1 MHRLQ
6 SRWAAG
12 AAEAESANGDAS
24 APSPSGGGTLP
35 RPVLTPRA
43 ANPDPRSPCFALEMS
58 RDRRDDDCV
67 YFLLHIPKTA
77 GQTLQQH
84 FARHCAPGAF
94 WQTTCR
100 VKLTP
105 GRRAAALPDPGR
117 ARVIA
122 GHQLTRA
129 FAGLFF
135 GREIRP
141 IVLLRDPLELQISLY
156 NWQMMNNIAIGLGT
170 YSFALHL
177 RAQPVNFIAHFLL
190 TRWLEVP
197 RRTLWLMSDEAK
209 YEAINRAFA
218 GFWFVGAHRD
228 CDRLIATLAP
238 ALGVPPTA
246 PRRNTSA
253 ELQAQTGW
261 PLLTA
266 ASLSSAECDRFRD
279 ANRVDQALWENW
291 RSAGYAAAAV
301 KPAPLPRARKAGA
314 AGHEMR
320 RPWFKLRR
328 AAARRRAAWRFPVG
342 AGLARLAAADRARD
356 AEQWEAAALLYRR
369 ALRLLPRA
377 PALWVQYGH
386 ALKHTGNLAQAEN
399 AYRQALRYGPPAA
412 DTYLQLGHALKL
424 QGRLDDA
431 RAAYRRSLMLDP
443 AGSGSAGAEL
453 AALGEDL

>member
-1 MHRLQ
+1 MGSFSLMHWIVVLAIVLILFGAGKLPRVMGDFAKGIKAFKAGMQEGDEPGPGTAPAAQVPPPAGAGLRPQHRPDRRARGCGAGPIAAGGCRQSGRDGRRVTAGELVHRLQ

-156 NWQMMNNIAIGLGT
+156 NWQMMNNIAI
-170 YSFALHL
+170 
-177 RAQPVNFIAHFLL
+177 
-190 TRWLEVP
+190 
-197 RRTLWLMSDEAK
+197 
-209 YEAINRAFA
+209 
-218 GFWFVGAHRD
+218 
-228 CDRLIATLAP
+228 
-238 ALGVPPTA
+238 
-246 PRRNTSA
+246 
-253 ELQAQTGW
+253 
-261 PLLTA
+261 
-266 ASLSSAECDRFRD
+266 
-279 ANRVDQALWENW
+279 
-291 RSAGYAAAAV
+291 
-301 KPAPLPRARKAGA
+301 
-314 AGHEMR
+314 
-320 RPWFKLRR
+320 
-328 AAARRRAAWRFPVG
+328 
-342 AGLARLAAADRARD
+342 
-356 AEQWEAAALLYRR
+356 
-369 ALRLLPRA
+369 
-377 PALWVQYGH
+377 
-386 ALKHTGNLAQAEN
+386 
-399 AYRQALRYGPPAA
+399 
-412 DTYLQLGHALKL
+412 
-424 QGRLDDA
+424 
-431 RAAYRRSLMLDP
+431 
-443 AGSGSAGAEL
+443 
-453 AALGEDL
+453 

>member
-1 MHRLQ
+1 MGSFSLMHWIVVLAIVLILFGAGKLPRVMGDFAKGIKAFKAGMQEGDEPGPGTAPAAQVPPPAAAASPAGSGLRPQHRPDRRARGCGAGPIAAGGCRQSGRDGRRVTAGELVHRLQ

-253 ELQAQTGW
+253 ELQAQTG
-261 PLLTA
+261 
-266 ASLSSAECDRFRD
+266 
-279 ANRVDQALWENW
+279 
-291 RSAGYAAAAV
+291 
-301 KPAPLPRARKAGA
+301 
-314 AGHEMR
+314 
-320 RPWFKLRR
+320 
-328 AAARRRAAWRFPVG
+328 
-342 AGLARLAAADRARD
+342 
-356 AEQWEAAALLYRR
+356 
-369 ALRLLPRA
+369 
-377 PALWVQYGH
+377 
-386 ALKHTGNLAQAEN
+386 
-399 AYRQALRYGPPAA
+399 
-412 DTYLQLGHALKL
+412 
-424 QGRLDDA
+424 
-431 RAAYRRSLMLDP
+431 
-443 AGSGSAGAEL
+443 
-453 AALGEDL
+453 